1 MKTGGYRDNSNSSM
15 DIDLSGEVQDTSGEA
30 PAPDAVAAA
39 AESEPSTPVIQDTS
53 AEIQETGQFDVP
65 PTVTETALN
74 ADEDK
79 RSLNTDSEPVTN
91 ELNELSKP
99 VVDNAPVEISEELHL
114 KYLSEKLG
122 REVTGFDELI
132 KTESN
137 PLDSDPYLKELAE
150 WRDKTGRPIEDWI
163 KFQKDYT
170 TVSDADI
177 AREFLQIEFP
187 ELTQDEIELE
197 VSQKFLSS
205 EDDFDNEIA
214 IKNLE
219 LKKYASRGRK
229 ELNKLVSDL
238 GNPNPANLTPEH
250 QQDLAIAK
258 EYKELKAQSVVDNKA
273 YNETIAN
280 SAAELKT
287 IKLNLAENVS
297 LDYRLPDNYSG
308 EIVKMIQEAPHW
320 KNEDGSWNHQAIV
333 KDAAIVQNM
342 DKMLQLAYEQGR
354 SSGAD
359 TVVRETKNITL
370 DKRGSN
376 ESAIPQGNSGVQIE
390 GLDNYLGNKGMK
402 IIRGR

>member
-1 MKTGGYRDNSNSSM
+1 MKTGGYRDNSSSSM

-53 AEIQETGQFDVP
+53 NEIQETGQFDVP
-65 PTVTETALN
+65 PTVTETASN

-79 RSLNTDSEPVTN
+79 RSLNTDSEPVA
-91 ELNELSKP
+91 NELSEP
-99 VVDNAPVEISEELHL
+99 VVENTPVEISEELHL

-122 REVTGFDELI
+122 REVTGFDELT

-137 PLDSDPYLKELAE
+137 PLDTDPYLKELAE

-219 LKKYASRGRK
+219 LKKYASKGRK

-273 YNETIAN
+273 YSETIAN

-297 LDYRLPDNYSG
+297 LDYRLPDNHSG
-308 EIVKMIQEAPHW
+308 EIVKMVQEAPHW

-342 DKMLQLAYEQGR
+342 DKMLQLAYEQGK

-370 DKRGSN
+370 DRRGSN
-376 ESAIPQGNSGVQIE
+376 ESALPQGNNGVQIE
-390 GLDNYLGNKGMK
+390 GLDRYLGNKGMK

>member
-53 AEIQETGQFDVP
+53 NEIQETGQFDVP

-79 RSLNTDSEPVTN
+79 RSLNTDSEPVA
-91 ELNELSKP
+91 NELSKP
-99 VVDNAPVEISEELHL
+99 VVENTPVEISEELHL

-122 REVTGFDELI
+122 REVKGFDELT
-132 KTESN
+132 KTESS

-219 LKKYASRGRK
+219 LKKYASKGRK

-273 YNETIAN
+273 YSETIAN

-308 EIVKMIQEAPHW
+308 EIVKMVQEAPHW

-342 DKMLQLAYEQGR
+342 DKMLQLAYEQGK

-370 DKRGSN
+370 DRRGSN
-376 ESAIPQGNSGVQIE
+376 ESALPQGNNGVQIE

>member
-79 RSLNTDSEPVTN
+79 RSLNTDSEPVA
-91 ELNELSKP
+91 NELSKP
-99 VVDNAPVEISEELHL
+99 VVENTPVEISEELHL

-122 REVTGFDELI
+122 REVTGFDELT

-219 LKKYASRGRK
+219 LKKYASKGRK

-258 EYKELKAQSVVDNKA
+258 EYKELKAQSVVDNKT
-273 YNETIAN
+273 YSETIAN

-308 EIVKMIQEAPHW
+308 EIVKMVQEAPHW

-342 DKMLQLAYEQGR
+342 DKMLQLAYEQGK

-370 DKRGSN
+370 DRRGSN
-376 ESAIPQGNSGVQIE
+376 ESALPQGNNGVQIE

>member
-370 DKRGSN
+370 DNRGSN

>member
-53 AEIQETGQFDVP
+53 NEIQETGQFDVP

-79 RSLNTDSEPVTN
+79 RSLNTDSEPVA
-91 ELNELSKP
+91 NELSKP
-99 VVDNAPVEISEELHL
+99 VVENTPVEISEELHL

-122 REVTGFDELI
+122 REVTGFDELT
-132 KTESN
+132 KTESS

-219 LKKYASRGRK
+219 LKKYASKGRK

-273 YNETIAN
+273 YSETIAN

-308 EIVKMIQEAPHW
+308 EIVKMVQEAPHW

-342 DKMLQLAYEQGR
+342 DKMLQLAYEQGK

-370 DKRGSN
+370 DRRGSN
-376 ESAIPQGNSGVQIE
+376 ESALPQGNNGVQIE

>member
-79 RSLNTDSEPVTN
+79 RSLNTDSEPVAN

>member
-53 AEIQETGQFDVP
+53 NEIQETGQFDVP

-79 RSLNTDSEPVTN
+79 RSLNTDSEPVA
-91 ELNELSKP
+91 NELSKP
-99 VVDNAPVEISEELHL
+99 VVENTPVEISEELHL

-122 REVTGFDELI
+122 REVTGFDELT
-132 KTESN
+132 KTESS

-219 LKKYASRGRK
+219 LKKYASKGRK

-258 EYKELKAQSVVDNKA
+258 EYKELKAQSVVDNKT
-273 YNETIAN
+273 YSETIAN

-308 EIVKMIQEAPHW
+308 EIVKMVQEAPHW

-342 DKMLQLAYEQGR
+342 DKMLQLAYEQGK

-370 DKRGSN
+370 DRRGSN
-376 ESAIPQGNSGVQIE
+376 ESALPQGNNGVQIE

>member
-53 AEIQETGQFDVP
+53 NEIQETGQFDFP

-79 RSLNTDSEPVTN
+79 RSLNTDSEPVA
-91 ELNELSKP
+91 NELSKP
-99 VVDNAPVEISEELHL
+99 VVENTPVEISEELHL

-122 REVTGFDELI
+122 REVTGFDELT

-137 PLDSDPYLKELAE
+137 PLNSDPYLKELAE

-219 LKKYASRGRK
+219 LKKYASKGRK

-273 YNETIAN
+273 YSETIAN

-308 EIVKMIQEAPHW
+308 EIVKMVQEAPHW

-342 DKMLQLAYEQGR
+342 DKMLQLAYEQGK

-370 DKRGSN
+370 DRRGSN
-376 ESAIPQGNSGVQIE
+376 ESALPQGNNGVQIE

>member
-376 ESAIPQGNSGVQIE
+376 ESALPQGNSGVQIE

>member
-53 AEIQETGQFDVP
+53 NEIQETGQFDVP

-79 RSLNTDSEPVTN
+79 RSLNTDSEPVA
-91 ELNELSKP
+91 NELSKP
-99 VVDNAPVEISEELHL
+99 VVENTPVEISEELHL

-122 REVTGFDELI
+122 REVTGFDELT
-132 KTESN
+132 KTESS

-219 LKKYASRGRK
+219 LKKYASKGRK

-308 EIVKMIQEAPHW
+308 EIVKMVQEAPHW

-376 ESAIPQGNSGVQIE
+376 ESALPQGNSGVQIE